1 MNRDDAIASALDAVA
16 HHDAEAA
23 RGLRAQLLGNPSL
36 EVRLHYA
43 DEAVHHLKIRRH
55 CVTAVLQ
62 RLIGD
67 DITDVECAD
76 LANEL
81 TTPYSHVGHVPRPI

>member
-1 MNRDDAIASALDAVA
+1 LNRDDAIASALDAVA

-23 RGLRAQLLGNPSL
+23 RGLHAQMLGNPSL
-36 EVRLHYA
+36 EVRRHYA
-43 DEAVHHLKIRRH
+43 DEAVHHLKIRRQ

-67 DITDVECAD
+67 DMTDVECAD

-81 TTPYSHVGHVPRPI
+81 TMPYSHVGRFPRPI